1 MSRPANVRYLESH
14 EWARRDGAEIVVG
27 ITDFAVQALGDL
39 TFVDLPAAGK
49 AVTKGAAFG
58 EIESVKAVSDINAPV
73 SGTVVKVNEGL
84 AKDLAPLAADPF
96 GAGWMLRIKPSA
108 PAEFDTLLDGAGY
121 DKVCAEGH

>member
-14 EWARRDGAEIVVG
+14 EWAKRDGAEIVVG

-39 TFVDLPAAGK
+39 TFVDLPAPGK
-49 AVTKGAAFG
+49 AVAKGTAFG
-58 EIESVKAVSDINAPV
+58 EIESVKAVSDLNAPV

-84 AKDLAPLAADPF
+84 KKDLAPLAADPF
-96 GAGWMLRIKPSA
+96 GAGWMLRIKPST
-108 PAEFDTLLDGAGY
+108 PAEFDTLLDGGGY